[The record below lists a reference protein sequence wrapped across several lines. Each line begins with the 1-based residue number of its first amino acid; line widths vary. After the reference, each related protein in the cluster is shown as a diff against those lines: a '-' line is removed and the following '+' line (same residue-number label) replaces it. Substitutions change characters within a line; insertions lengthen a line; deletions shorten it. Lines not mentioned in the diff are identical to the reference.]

1 MLSFYY
7 HIKTEISDN
16 NAIPFAI
23 GKSRIF
29 NCSRPT
35 TTITFSRSYSFHLTS
50 HESFETDDIIP
61 HTSYGCTRV
70 GVYWSEIHNAAAQ
83 LSVILMLK

>member
-1 MLSFYY
+1 MLPFYY

-16 NAIPFAI
+16 NAILLAS
-23 GKSRIF
+23 GKSRIY
-29 NCSRPT
+29 NCST
-35 TTITFSRSYSFHLTS
+35 TATITFTRRLNYSAHIARQ
-50 HESFETDDIIP
+50 FETDDIIP